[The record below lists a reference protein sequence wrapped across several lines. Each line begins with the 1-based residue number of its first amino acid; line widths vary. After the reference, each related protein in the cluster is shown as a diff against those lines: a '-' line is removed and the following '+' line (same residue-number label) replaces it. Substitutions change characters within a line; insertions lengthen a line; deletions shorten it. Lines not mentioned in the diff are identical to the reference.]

1 MSPGPA
7 RKPIGF
13 EVDKHPMLHT
23 QVVMNN
29 PSTSQIKE
37 AFLQAAMAED
47 EAKQVKARLIR
58 LHYLSEEVDN
68 ATFLVENIGRIAEP
82 SADAHDVLFQ
92 RLNKAKEELAQV
104 LRQDGVLDEVK
115 KGLERTYVATES
127 AFHILK

>member
-1 MSPGPA
+1 
-7 RKPIGF
+7 
-13 EVDKHPMLHT
+13 MLYT

-37 AFLQAAMAED
+37 AFLQAALAED
-47 EAKQVKARLIR
+47 EAKQAKQSLIV

-68 ATFLVENIGRIAEP
+68 ATFLVENMGRIAPP
-82 SADAHDVLFQ
+82 SEDAHDVLFQ
-92 RLNKAKEELAQV
+92 RLQKAKADLARVIREE
-104 LRQDGVLDEVK
+104 GVLGEVK

>member
-1 MSPGPA
+1 
-7 RKPIGF
+7 
-13 EVDKHPMLHT
+13 
-23 QVVMNN
+23 MNN

>member
-1 MSPGPA
+1 
-7 RKPIGF
+7 
-13 EVDKHPMLHT
+13 MLYT

-37 AFLQAAMAED
+37 AFVQAALAED
-47 EAKQVKARLIR
+47 EAKQVKENLIR

-68 ATFLVENIGRIAEP
+68 ATFLVENMGRIAEP

-92 RLNKAKEELAQV
+92 RLTKAKEDLARV
-104 LRQDGVLDEVK
+104 IREDGMLGEVK
-115 KGLERTYVATES
+115 KGLERTYVASES